1 MILEKEH
8 FISYLGNE
16 FGFPFF
22 GFGNRELQ
30 RILPNRRR
38 EENSP
43 TEITREFD
51 ELENK
56 VLKVIDRV
64 INQNIS
70 TSITQQSQQIKDTV
84 AQCLQIAEQSL
95 ATVLNSTAT

>member
-1 MILEKEH
+1 LILEKEH

-38 EENSP
+38 EDP
-43 TEITREFD
+43 AEITREFD